1 MAVFQFL
8 QKRLIWSIPAFMV
21 LGLLYGAYFDA
32 KPLKLA
38 ILPLTFVMVYPMMV
52 NLNIKKVFS
61 KGNNKVQLATQSIN
75 FLLIPFLGLLLGK
88 LFFPDKPMVVLGLLL
103 TALLPTSGMT
113 ISWTGFAK
121 GNMVAAVKMTVI
133 GLILGS
139 VLTPFYLQIL
149 LGAQIEIPLLK
160 VFQQIFVVVFL
171 PMAFGYITQQ
181 LLIKKYGNAKYQK
194 DIKKVFP
201 PISTIGV
208 LSIVFVAMAL
218 KSKAILG
225 EPSILIKYALPLL
238 IMYVVNFSVSTLIG
252 KYLFS
257 RADGIALV
265 YGSVMRN
272 LSIALAIA
280 MTVFGEKGSEVALI
294 IAVAY
299 IIQVQ
304 AGAWY
309 VKFTDKF
316 FGAAPPDVAGDV
328 MSKGVFI
335 LTQKSSIQQA
345 IEMFEEEHIHSLVIT
360 NSDKKPIGILN
371 TRNLFDHIIHQSND
385 ISQEI
390 STVELKPMLVFNETD
405 SLEAIGQEMER
416 NKVYKVLIQDH
427 QKQPIGVITESTYFK
442 KILPN

>member
-1 MAVFQFL
+1 MAVLQFL

-21 LGLLYGAYFDA
+21 LGLLFGAYFDA

-416 NKVYKVLIQDH
+416 NKVYKVLVQDH